1 MDNTIDN
8 LQIEIES
15 SATGGQRGLTKLKN
29 SLEKLAEMSEGIAK
43 ISGDGISKLK
53 SMADGVDALGNA
65 GNNPGLSKAIS
76 ELRKLSKLDFSGIS
90 AGSDKIKDIADAV
103 NSKLGSKGIAEP
115 TPTPTAMNETV
126 EILPTSELR
135 NQRKNFSE
143 FFASVKEKAVSTGNV
158 LRNIFATSFA
168 FVGRTVKGVATV
180 LSSFFR
186 NAGKGTA
193 MVGRLMTGNF
203 LDSIKSATSKVKQ
216 FTTSLGRIAMYR
228 MVRMLLNQISKAI
241 KEGTNNVYQYSKAF
255 GGTFASSMDRVSSSF
270 LYFKNSIGAA
280 VTPLMNALAPAIEYV
295 IDRAVALIN
304 VLNQLFAKLTGASTW
319 TKAIK
324 TQTEY
329 AEAVGGAADAAKSLT
344 AGFDELNVLSDS
356 SSGGGASVPD
366 YGSMFEEMKLDSGF
380 ATWVDEIK
388 KAISDG
394 DWVSVGTILGNKVNE
409 VVDSIDFGN
418 IGTKAGYGIQSAF
431 EVIYNFLDTI
441 NFDNIGK
448 GVATLLNN
456 AFEQIDFTLVGKTFA
471 KKWTI
476 LVDLIYGFVT
486 TFDWNKF
493 GLAIADFFNGIFEEV
508 DLTKVA
514 LTAQTLALGL
524 FTSLQQ
530 AIQNIKWFEIGAE
543 ISNALNE
550 IDWISLF
557 GNFAKTVSDALVG
570 ALDFAIGLVETL
582 DWAKLG
588 SDIWNSL
595 VSLVTNIDWSG
606 LVSKAFRLLGGV
618 IAGATSLVVQLVM
631 TIWDSLKSGWN
642 STVSY
647 FNTFIEDAGGNVIKG
662 LWNGIINA
670 LKSVGSWIKQ
680 NIFDPFITGFKNAFG
695 IKSPSTEME
704 TMGGFIISGLWEG
717 IKGAWGNITAFFR
730 EKLDDIKRVCSKA
743 WSNIKSVTSEKW
755 NDIKST
761 LSTTWGN
768 IKSTASTTWSNM
780 RSTMSTTWE
789 NVKSNS
795 STIWNNIKSSLS
807 STWGNVKSTAS
818 TTWSNMKTTIGTAWD
833 NIKSGTSEKWNA
845 IRSNLS
851 TTWSNIKSN
860 ASTDSNSM
868 KTNIATIWDDVK
880 SNTSTTWNTVKSS
893 LSTTWNSIKSTA
905 DSVFGSMKTS
915 VTNIWDNLW
924 SSLKGTIN
932 AIIGG
937 VEKMAN
943 GVINGINGMIRALNR
958 ISFSIP
964 DWVQGLGGKSF
975 GFNLSTISTISIPR
989 LADGGFPAVGQ
1000 LFIAREAG
1008 AEMVGNIGGRTAVA
1022 NNDQIVEGIREGVLS
1037 AMNEAMGRD
1046 YNNFD
1051 IKVYLD
1057 GKQITAAVE
1066 KRQRE
1071 RGAMIY
1077 PGGVLNG
1084 V

>member
-8 LQIEIES
+8 LQIEIEA

-53 SMADGVDALGNA
+53 AMADGVDALGNA

-90 AGSDKIKDIADAV
+90 AGSDKIKEIADAV
-103 NSKLGSKGIAEP
+103 DSKLGSKSVVEP

-135 NQRKNFSE
+135 NQRKNFSG

-168 FVGRTVKGVATV
+168 FISRTAKGAATT
-180 LSSFFR
+180 LSSLFR
-186 NAGKGTA
+186 NVGKGTA
-193 MVGRLMTGNF
+193 MISRLMTGSF
-203 LDSIKSATSKVKQ
+203 LNSIKSATGKLKQ

-228 MVRMLLNQISKAI
+228 IVRMLLNQIAKAI
-241 KEGTNNVYQYSKAF
+241 KEGTQNMYHYSKAF
-255 GGTFASSMDRVSSSF
+255 GNTFASSMDRVASSF

-280 VTPLMNALAPAIEYV
+280 VAPLMNALAPAIEYV
-295 IDRAVALIN
+295 IDKAVALIN
-304 VLNQLFAKLTGASTW
+304 VLNQLFAKITGASTW
-319 TKAIK
+319 TKAVK

-356 SSGGGASVPD
+356 SGGGGASVPD

-388 KAISDG
+388 QAINEG

-418 IGTKAGYGIQSAF
+418 IGTKVGYGIQSAF

-456 AFEQIDFTLVGKTFA
+456 AFEQIDFNLVGKTFA

-486 TFDWNKF
+486 TFDWSKF
-493 GLAIADFFNGIFEEV
+493 GLAIANFVNGWFEEL
-508 DLTKVA
+508 DITKAVV
-514 LTAQTLALGL
+514 TAQTLILGL

-543 ISNALNE
+543 ISNALNA

-557 GNFAKTVSDALVG
+557 RNFAKTVSDALIG

-582 DWAKLG
+582 DWAKLR

-618 IAGATSLVVQLVM
+618 IAGSTSLVVQLVM

-647 FNTFIEDAGGNVIKG
+647 FNTFIEDAGRNVIKG

-670 LKSVGSWIKQ
+670 LKNVGSWIKQ

-704 TMGGFIISGLWEG
+704 TMGGFIISGLLKG
-717 IKGAWGNITAFFR
+717 IKGAWGNITAFFK
-730 EKLDDIKRVCSKA
+730 EKLDDIKRVCSEA
-743 WSNIKSVTSEKW
+743 WNNVKSVTSKKW

-761 LSTTWGN
+761 LSTTWDN

-795 STIWNNIKSSLS
+795 STVWNNIKSSLS
-807 STWGNVKSTAS
+807 STWDNVKSTAS
-818 TTWSNMKTTIGTAWD
+818 TTWSNMKTTIGTTWD

-851 TTWSNIKSN
+851 TTWSNVKSN
-860 ASTDSNSM
+860 ASTDFNSM
-868 KTNIATIWDDVK
+868 KANIATIWDDIK

-915 VTNIWDNLW
+915 VVNIWDNLW

-932 AIIGG
+932 AIISG

-943 GVINGINGMIRALNR
+943 GVINGINGMIGALNR
-958 ISFSIP
+958 IGFSIP
-964 DWVQGLGGKSF
+964 DWVPGLGGKSF

-1008 AEMVGNIGGRTAVA
+1008 AELVGNIGGRTAVA

-1037 AMNEAMGRD
+1037 AMNEAIGRD

>member
-8 LQIEIES
+8 LQIKIES
-15 SATGGQRGLTKLKN
+15 SATGGQRDLTKLKN

-43 ISGDGISKLK
+43 ISSDGISKLK
-53 SMADGVDALGNA
+53 AIAEGVDALGNA

-90 AGSDKIKDIADAV
+90 AGSDKIKEIADAV
-103 NSKLGSKGIAEP
+103 DSRLSGSRIVEP
-115 TPTPTAMNETV
+115 APVPTALDETV

-135 NQRKNFSE
+135 ANQGFI
-143 FFASVKEKAVSTGNV
+143 F
-158 LRNIFATSFA
+158 NI
-168 FVGRTVKGVATV
+168 
-180 LSSFFR
+180 
-186 NAGKGTA
+186 
-193 MVGRLMTGNF
+193 
-203 LDSIKSATSKVKQ
+203 LDSIAAKAKMVGLKIKDALTHPFRTIGATLKAFGKGFLWYFKTASKGIASVGKWMASEITRPITSATSKVRQ
-216 FTTSLGRIAMYR
+216 FTTSLGRIALYR
-228 MVRMLLNQISKAI
+228 MVRKLLNQISKAI
-241 KEGTNNVYQYSKAF
+241 KEGTQNMYHYSKAF
-255 GGTFASSMDRVSSSF
+255 GNTFASSMDRVASSF

-280 VTPLMNALAPAIEYV
+280 VAPIMNALAPAIEYV

-319 TKAIK
+319 TKAVK

-356 SSGGGASVPD
+356 GGGGASVPD

-409 VVDSIDFGN
+409 AVDSIDFGN
-418 IGTKAGYGIQSAF
+418 IGTKVGYGIQSAF
-431 EVIYNFLDTI
+431 EVVYNFLDTI

-448 GVATLLNN
+448 GVATSLNN

-471 KKWTI
+471 KKWTT

-486 TFDWNKF
+486 TFDWSKF
-493 GLAIADFFNGIFEEV
+493 GLNIADFFNGIFEEV
-508 DLTKVA
+508 DLTKAVQ
-514 LTAQTLALGL
+514 TAQEFILGI
-524 FTSLQQ
+524 FESMSQ
-530 AIQNIKWFEIGAE
+530 AIRNVKWYKIGTQIMDAIESIDWKSLLGNLGKLLSDTVVGLLDLLLGVVGETDWGKVIQDICAGIGNMLANIEWGEILAKIGALVIE
-543 ISNALNE
+543 LAVQLPGI
-550 IDWISLF
+550 I
-557 GNFAKTVSDALVG
+557 VG
-570 ALDFAIGLVETL
+570 ALGGI
-582 DWAKLG
+582 
-588 SDIWNSL
+588 SDI
-595 VSLVTNIDWSG
+595 
-606 LVSKAFRLLGGV
+606 LGGLFEGFGLDSV
-618 IAGATSLVVQLVM
+618 AGFFYGIGDAMRSAGTWLKENLV
-631 TIWDSLKSGWN
+631 
-642 STVSY
+642 
-647 FNTFIEDAGGNVIKG
+647 
-662 LWNGIINA
+662 
-670 LKSVGSWIKQ
+670 
-680 NIFDPFITGFKNAFG
+680 DPVVNWVKDLFG
-695 IKSPSTEME
+695 IHSPSTVFSDI
-704 TMGGFIISGLWEG
+704 GANLIAGLWEG
-717 IKGAWGNITAFFR
+717 IKGAWGNITEFFR
-730 EKLDDIKRVCSKA
+730 EKLDDIKRVCSEA
-743 WSNIKSVTSEKW
+743 WNNIKSVASEKW

-761 LSTTWGN
+761 LSTIWDN
-768 IKSTASTTWSNM
+768 IRFTASTTWLNM
-780 RSTMSTTWE
+780 RRTISTTWE
-789 NVKSNS
+789 NVKTNT
-795 STIWNNIKSSLS
+795 STAWTNIKTSLS
-807 STWGNVKSTAS
+807 TTWTNVKTLAS

-833 NIKSGTSEKWNA
+833 NIKSDASEKWNT
-845 IRSNLS
+845 IKSNLS

-860 ASTDSNSM
+860 ASTDFNSM
-868 KTNIATIWDDVK
+868 KANIATIWDDVK
-880 SNTSTTWNTVKSS
+880 SNTSTTWDAVKSS
-893 LSTTWNSIKSTA
+893 LSTTWNSIKSKA

-915 VTNIWDNLW
+915 ITKIWDNLW

-964 DWVQGLGGKSF
+964 DWVPELGGKNF
-975 GFNLSTISTISIPR
+975 GFNLRTISTISIPR

-1037 AMNEAMGRD
+1037 AMNEAMGRN

-1057 GKQITAAVE
+1057 GKQITAAIE